1 MARRTSLQTGRAE
14 QLPLELG
21 HAAARGREDLIVSD
35 PLSAAIALIDRW
47 PDWPSPVVILCGP
60 AGAGKTHLA
69 EIWRERADASVL
81 DLADST
87 SRALEAARTHPV
99 ILEDVDRKAID
110 ETALFHLINEVRS
123 AGSFLMMTSRL
134 WPAAWP
140 VSLPDL
146 KSRLKAATVVEIGG
160 PDDGLLAQVIV
171 KLFADRQIAIDPKVV
186 DYLVARMERS
196 FDAASWLVAEMDRV
210 ALSRRVRLT
219 TSLASEV
226 LVRYQD
232 DRAS

>member
-81 DLADST
+81 DLAGST

-123 AGSFLMMTSRL
+123 TGSFLMMTSRL

-146 KSRLKAATVVEIGG
+146 TSRLKAATVVEIGG

-226 LVRYQD
+226 LARYQD